1 MDTHV
6 VYAHIHIHILHT
18 NTHIHIE
25 TIAIFLLNFRGKTP
39 LEDSAYSLIQEKAHN
54 LERS

>member
-6 VYAHIHIHILHT
+6 IYAHIHILHT

-25 TIAIFLLNFRGKTP
+25 TIAIFLLNFRGKAP
-39 LEDSAYSLIQEKAHN
+39 LEDSAYSLIQEKAI
-54 LERS
+54 

>member
-25 TIAIFLLNFRGKTP
+25 TIAIFLLNFRGKAP
-39 LEDSAYSLIQEKAHN
+39 LEDSAYSLIQEKAI
-54 LERS
+54 